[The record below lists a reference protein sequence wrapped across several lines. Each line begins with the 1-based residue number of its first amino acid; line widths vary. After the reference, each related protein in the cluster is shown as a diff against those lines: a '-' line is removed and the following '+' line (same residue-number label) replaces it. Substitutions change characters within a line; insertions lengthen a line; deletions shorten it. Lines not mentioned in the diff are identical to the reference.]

1 MFRKMLLTTTACAM
15 MATSAM
21 AQVQNFYEDSVGYWS
36 IWGHPGD
43 ASQNLNKACITST
56 TWDDGS
62 QFMLIQDL
70 ADGELLIE
78 MTNNDWNILGPYGE
92 EAGQLELTLN
102 MYKGTKSVISQT
114 AYFTLVDK
122 NTIQVRGI
130 DYKKFL
136 PGFMGKDRLVFIMP
150 GEILNAEIALENSS
164 KAIQSMTKCIETGEH
179 VETAP
184 PLDKFER
191 KTPAPKGPE
200 QET

>member
-1 MFRKMLLTTTACAM
+1 MFKKMLLATTACAM
-15 MATSAM
+15 LVTSAF
-21 AQVQNFYEDSVGYWS
+21 ADTNRFYEDSVGYWS

-43 ASQNLNKACITST
+43 ASQNLNKACITSAF
-56 TWDDGS
+56 WDDGS

-70 ADGELLIE
+70 ADGEMLIE
-78 MTNNDWNILGPYGE
+78 LTNNEWNILGPYGE

-102 MYKGTKSVISQT
+102 MYKGSKVLSQP
-114 AYFTLVDK
+114 AYFVLVDK
-122 NTIQVRGI
+122 NTIQIRGI

-136 PGFMGKDRLVFIMP
+136 PGFMGKDKIVFIMP
-150 GEILNAEIALENSS
+150 GEILNAEVPLENSS

-191 KTPAPKGPE
+191 KNPAPKGPE